1 MEVNLDYLIRKIKK
15 SDNLKL
21 EAVLTSVM
29 REFNVPDNGTALCD
43 LELKD
48 MFNAY
53 HDKSSVYYVIEFEDK
68 ILGGAGIS
76 KLKDS
81 NENICELQ
89 KMYFFNSSKNQYY
102 FS

>member
-21 EAVLTSVM
+21 EAVLTNVM
-29 REFNVPDNGTALCD
+29 REFNVPDNGTALSD

-53 HDKSSVYYVIEFEDK
+53 HNKSSVYYVIEFENK

-76 KLKDS
+76 KLKNS
-81 NENICELQ
+81 N
-89 KMYFFNSSKNQYY
+89 
-102 FS
+102 